1 MALKLR
7 RAEERFIP
15 QSTRA
20 ARFKRLLGSVE
31 PTDTCGNEPKAFL
44 IHANVLDIDALTG
57 FETPKPWHL
66 RDVHEVTPDVPG
78 SGSVARNSAVAFFFA
93 PILHRANPCCDGADW
108 LGRLTR
114 RFTREVI
121 RTLRLAH

>member
-15 QSTRA
+15 YSTRA
-20 ARFKRLLGSVE
+20 ASFKRLLGSVE
-31 PTDTCGNEPKAFL
+31 PTDSCGNEPKALL

-57 FETPKPWHL
+57 FENPKPWHVGDL
-66 RDVHEVTPDVPG
+66 HEMTPDVPG
-78 SGSVARNSAVAFFFA
+78 SGGIARNSAVALFFA
-93 PILHRANPCCDGADW
+93 PILHCANRCCHGADW

-121 RTLRLAH
+121 RTFRP